1 MVVEDDALL
10 SDLVARKFTSLN
22 FDMVY
27 APSGED
33 ALEKIAHDEKPQLIL
48 LDIRLPGI
56 DGFEVLRT
64 LKANPDTAKIP
75 VIVFS
80 NFGEDSDVEKAREL
94 GAEQFIVKI
103 SLTLDQLVDVVKES
117 LAKGTA

>member
-1 MVVEDDALL
+1 MVVEDDPLL
-10 SDLVARKFTSLN
+10 SDLVARKFTAEN

-33 ALEKIAHDEKPQLIL
+33 ALEKIAHEEKPRLIL

-56 DGFEVLRT
+56 DGFEVLRQI
-64 LKANPDTAKIP
+64 KANPETATIP

-80 NFGEDSDVEKAREL
+80 NFGEESDLEKAREL
-94 GAEQFIVKI
+94 GAERFIVKI
-103 SLTLDQLVDVVKES
+103 SLTLDELVAVVKEA
-117 LAKGTA
+117 LAKK